1 MASANHSDSQ
11 PQIAELASTALL
23 LSSLSACTGGGGGTD
38 AGEPPPPSP
47 RADISEQQAARFL
60 QQAALSST
68 EAEIAAVRGY
78 GYDGWLE
85 RQLALPHSQ
94 SHWQWMASRGYQED
108 ANNANNFNGADNT
121 LWRKLILAPDTL
133 RQRVVLALSEIFVVS
148 MAGLPVAWRSF
159 CIANYVDVLDQYAFG
174 TYRQLLEAV
183 TLSTGM
189 GNYLNLR
196 GNQKEDAKTGR
207 VPDEN
212 YAREVLQLFSIGLHQ
227 LNLDGSVVTGGNG
240 QPLESYTQDSI
251 TGLARVFTGWDYD
264 NYNRAE
270 PGFQGRPLSFNAARH
285 STLEKRFLGVSI
297 AAGTPGT
304 DAMRTALDTIAN
316 HPNVGPFFCR
326 QLIQRLVCSNPSP
339 AYIARVASVFNNN
352 GKGVRGDLQAVIKV
366 ILLDDEARRDP
377 ASQPASWGKLREPV
391 LRLVQWART
400 FGAASPNDVWNIG
413 DTSDPSRRLGQSPLR
428 SPSVF
433 NFFLP
438 GYVPPGTAFSSA
450 GLVAP
455 ELQITNES
463 SVIGYINWMQS
474 VIQSGAGE
482 VKANYADWLTQASDA
497 PALVNKLALL
507 LAAGQLSSNTLSSIS
522 NAVASINPSSDSAR
536 LNRIYAAILLVMACP
551 EYIAFK

>member
-1 MASANHSDSQ
+1 MALPSASNTTS
-11 PQIAELASTALL
+11 AALL
-23 LSSLSACTGGGGGTD
+23 LASLNACTGGGAGGNDSST
-38 AGEPPPPSP
+38 PPPPP
-47 RADISEQQAARFL
+47 ARNDISEQQAARFL

-68 EAEIAAVRGY
+68 AAEIAEVRGH
-78 GYDGWLE
+78 GYSGWLD
-85 RQLALPHSQ
+85 RQFAAPRNQ
-94 SHWQWMASRGYQED
+94 SHWDWMAGRGYHAD

-121 LWRKLILAPDTL
+121 FWRKLISAPDTL
-133 RQRVVLALSEIFVVS
+133 RQRMVLALSEIFVVS
-148 MAGLPVAWRSF
+148 MVGLPVAWRGF
-159 CIANYVDVLDQYAFG
+159 CIAHYVDLLEQHAFG
-174 TYRQLLEAV
+174 NYRQLLEAV

-196 GNQKEDAKTGR
+196 GNQKEDTKTGR

-212 YAREVLQLFSIGLHQ
+212 YAREVLQLFSIGLYQ
-227 LNLDGSVVTGGNG
+227 LNLDGSVITDGNG
-240 QPLESYTQDSI
+240 KPLESYTQDSI

-264 NYNRAE
+264 GYNKAD
-270 PGFQGRPLSFNAARH
+270 PGFQQRPLVFNAARH
-285 STLEKRFLGVSI
+285 SALEKRFLGVTVT
-297 AAGTPGT
+297 AGTPGT
-304 DAMRTALDTIAN
+304 DAMRIALDSIAN

-326 QLIQRLVCSNPSP
+326 QLIQRLVCSNPGP
-339 AYIARVASVFNNN
+339 AYIARVAAVFNNN
-352 GKGVRGDLQAVIKV
+352 GNGVRGDLQAVV
-366 ILLDDEARRDP
+366 RAILLDEEARRDP

-400 FGAASPNDVWNIG
+400 FGASSPSDLWNIG

-433 NFFLP
+433 NFFRP
-438 GYVPPGTAFSSA
+438 GYVPPGTAFATA

-482 VKANYADWLTQASDA
+482 VKANYGDWLAQAGDA

-507 LAAGQLSSNTLSSIS
+507 LAAGQLGSNSIGTIS